1 MKKKIKFFVN
11 NLLSNFGLRLVDLD
25 NFNKL
30 LVVKNQQNAYELI
43 PFIKPS
49 LLNQFLQN
57 INFSKSQLAQDLF
70 TLSELNFKNNGFFVE
85 FGATDGVTLS
95 NTFLMEK
102 KFNWKGILAEPAKQ
116 WHKKLNKNR
125 SVFIEENCVWH
136 SSNQTL
142 TFNEIGELS
151 TIDEFSTSDMHKTER
166 VSGKRYHVKTISLE
180 DLLDKYKAPKV
191 IDYLSIDTEG
201 SEFDILSSF
210 SFERYKFRVI
220 TCEHNFTS
228 NRQKIFNLLSEK
240 GYERKYSEISKFDD
254 WYVLKE

>member
-1 MKKKIKFFVN
+1 MKSFVN
-11 NLLSNFGLRLVDLD
+11 NLLSNFGLRLVNLD

-30 LVVKNQQNAYELI
+30 LVLKNQQNAHKLI

-57 INFSKSQLAQDLF
+57 INFSKSQLGQDLF
-70 TLSELNFKNNGFFVE
+70 TLSELNFKIDGFFVE
-85 FGATDGVTLS
+85 FGATDGVSLS

-102 KFNWKGILAEPAKQ
+102 KFNWGGILAEPAKQ
-116 WHKKLNKNR
+116 WHEKLNKNR

-151 TIDEFSTSDMHKTER
+151 TIDEFSSSDNHKKER
-166 VSGKRYHVKTISLE
+166 FAGKRYQVKTISLE
-180 DLLDKYKAPKV
+180 DLLDKYNAPKV

-201 SEFDILSSF
+201 SEFDILSSL
-210 SFERYKFRVI
+210 SFEKYKFRVI

-228 NRQKIFNLLSEK
+228 NRQKIFNLLLEK
-240 GYERKYSEISKFDD
+240 GYERKYSGISKFDD
-254 WYVLKE
+254 WYVLKK